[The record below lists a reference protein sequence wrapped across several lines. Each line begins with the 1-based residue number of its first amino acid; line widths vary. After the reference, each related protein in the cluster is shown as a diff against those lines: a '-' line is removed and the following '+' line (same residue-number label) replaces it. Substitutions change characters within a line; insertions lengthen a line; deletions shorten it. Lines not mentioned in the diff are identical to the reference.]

1 MVDGI
6 VSHNAVESSI
16 SVKTMLRLPAGG
28 GRSWVAGEAELL
40 LSTGGTDVALS
51 ETARLF
57 YAVKL
62 LQNETLVLM
71 KNSGDQRFPTFW
83 TILLEGV
90 GVTLPMETTR
100 V

>member
-1 MVDGI
+1 MVDDI

-16 SVKTMLRLPAGG
+16 SVKKMLRLPAGG
-28 GRSWVAGEAELL
+28 G
-40 LSTGGTDVALS
+40 GTDVAHS

-71 KNSGDQRFPTFW
+71 KNSGDQ
-83 TILLEGV
+83 TISYFLDDPSGRRRRHPSDGNHARLTAE
-90 GVTLPMETTR
+90 
-100 V
+100 